1 MIAEILR
8 RERKQKGITQQE
20 AAEIFNVT
28 RQTISN
34 WENERNYPDIPT
46 LVAISEYYKISLDYL
61 MKGDNRYMAKMKKE
75 ARLMQSIRMGL
86 FSVIA
91 GGVLFLLSMVTL
103 VAAFNGGKIAYILPE
118 QLWITV
124 ATIWVGV
131 IHFKNLKEDM
141 TASIGMVVN
150 IFLIGTFVTAF
161 FCLMLLILALMG
173 VIYF

>member
-1 MIAEILR
+1 
-8 RERKQKGITQQE
+8 
-20 AAEIFNVT
+20 
-28 RQTISN
+28 
-34 WENERNYPDIPT
+34 
-46 LVAISEYYKISLDYL
+46 
-61 MKGDNRYMAKMKKE
+61 
-75 ARLMQSIRMGL
+75 MQSIRMGL

-124 ATIWVGV
+124 AAIWVGV

-141 TASIGMVVN
+141 TASIGMVVS